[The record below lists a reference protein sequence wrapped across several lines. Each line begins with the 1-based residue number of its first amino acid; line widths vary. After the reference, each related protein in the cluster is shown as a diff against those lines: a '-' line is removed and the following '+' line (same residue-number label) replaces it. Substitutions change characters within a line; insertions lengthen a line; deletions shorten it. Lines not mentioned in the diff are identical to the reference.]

1 MMRNYFASQF
11 KRMFSLPPDA
21 AVDPVIAKNFHHNV
35 LVNFGD
41 IISWLF
47 GSSFLAYNTILPV
60 YASKLTD
67 SPLVIGLIPAL
78 VEAGWYLPQ
87 LFLVPWV
94 ERLPRKLPLVAGLT
108 IFERLPYLGLAML
121 AFWQNQISLQA
132 AVWIFILLVMVR
144 ALLSGLV
151 ALPYQEMIATIIPV
165 SHRGRFF
172 GMSHM
177 LGGLLSV
184 LGASIAAWFLD
195 RLPFSNNF
203 ALSFFI
209 GFLFILLSYVFLML
223 TKEPVK
229 AVQPAVGLRPTIQRL
244 KVFVGQN
251 RNFRWFLLSRGFT
264 FMGNMAVGFLA
275 VFAIKRF
282 HLPDGQAAI
291 FTAILMASN
300 TIGYAY
306 WGNIGDQRG
315 YKRLAEIAGLL
326 WLAAIVTAIFSPSRE
341 FFYLVFILYGLSS
354 GSGVMADFN
363 IAMEFG
369 SEEDRPAYIGLT
381 RTLTGPLLLVAPL
394 LGGLLVSMVGYP
406 LMFGVSLVFAV
417 AGLLILWLRVVEPRW
432 VNAEL

>member
-1 MMRNYFASQF
+1 MRNFFARQF
-11 KRMFSLPPDA
+11 KGIFSLPTSSTADA
-21 AVDPVIAKNFHHNV
+21 AVVNNFHHNV

-47 GSSFLAYNTILPV
+47 GASFLAYNTILPV
-60 YASKLTD
+60 YASKLTN

-78 VEAGWYLPQ
+78 VDAGWYLPQ

-94 ERLPRKLPLVAGLT
+94 ERLPRKLSLVARLT
-108 IFERLPYLGLAML
+108 IFERLPYLGLALL
-121 AFWQNQISLQA
+121 AFCQNQISLLA

-144 ALLSGLV
+144 ALFSGLV

-177 LGGLLSV
+177 LGGMLSV
-184 LGASIAAWFLD
+184 FGASIAAWLLG
-195 RLPFSNNF
+195 RLPFPKNF
-203 ALSFFI
+203 ALSFLI
-209 GFLFILLSYVFLML
+209 GFLFIMLSYVFLML
-223 TKEPVK
+223 TREPVK
-229 AVQPAVGLRPTIQRL
+229 AIQPAIELRPTIQRL
-244 KVFVGQN
+244 KVLVEQN
-251 RNFRWFLLSRGFT
+251 RNFRWFLLSRGLT

-275 VFAIKRF
+275 VYAIKRF
-282 HLPDGQAAI
+282 HLPDSQAAI

-306 WGNIGDQRG
+306 WGNIGDQWG
-315 YKRLAEIAGLL
+315 YKRLAEIASIL
-326 WLAAIVTAIFSPSRE
+326 WLAALVTAVFSPSRE
-341 FFYLVFILYGLSS
+341 FFYLVFVLYGLSS

-381 RTLTGPLLLVAPL
+381 RTLTGPLLLAAPL
-394 LGGLLVSMVGYP
+394 LGGWLISFVGYP
-406 LMFGVSLVFAV
+406 LMFVVSIIFAV
-417 AGLLILWLRVVEPRW
+417 AGLLTLWWRVVEPRW